1 MSKSKCSFLNNAKHG
16 KQFTVYSSLFI
27 KSIVQMYLEEII
39 ANLFPSQNNFTNI
52 ANDYSISSSL
62 MTHLSK
68 KFQNVLDRQH
78 RL

>member
-1 MSKSKCSFLNNAKHG
+1 
-16 KQFTVYSSLFI
+16 
-27 KSIVQMYLEEII
+27 MYLEEII